1 MEGLSSFLKKFKIAN
16 QNSSKTSSLSLYLI
30 QQAATPFIAGFSLF
44 SFILLMDRAFQLF
57 DFLIGKNV
65 PLLSVIL
72 VFTYS
77 LPFIMALTIPMGVLV
92 STIATY
98 GRMSGDFE
106 ILAIRSLGINPFGL
120 TKGFFLA
127 ASVITI
133 AMVFFNI
140 YILPASNFRLKQLYL
155 DISRARPTL
164 HLAPEKFNELS
175 RNYTL
180 WIKTIDHK
188 KSVLTGIILKEQ
200 IPGKAT
206 RIINAKEGKMKV
218 IGDSLTLS
226 LYQGE
231 NHIYDPGKSD
241 EYRIM
246 DFNNYIISVPL
257 GEKKSSKVT
266 RSYREMNLRQLLENA
281 RKTDARRR
289 KWRYLLEA
297 QKKFSIPFAC
307 IVFVLIGAPLGMSTK
322 KGGLGNGI
330 TLSFFMFMLYYI
342 MLIGGEELCER
353 GSLYPSIAMWLPN
366 IVIGSAGIFL
376 FYKIIYER

>member
-1 MEGLSSFLKKFKIAN
+1 MNMKGFFSPSKKCKT
-16 QNSSKTSSLSLYLI
+16 SSKTSSLSVYLI
-30 QQAATPFIAGFSLF
+30 KQAATPFLAGFSLF

-65 PLLSVIL
+65 PLISVIL

-77 LPFIMALTIPMGVLV
+77 LPFIIALTVPMGVLV
-92 STIATY
+92 ATIATY

-127 ASVITI
+127 ASGITI
-133 AMVFFNI
+133 VMVFFNL
-140 YILPASNFRLKQLYL
+140 YVLPESNFILKKLYL

-164 HLAPEKFNELS
+164 HLVPQKFNEIS
-175 RNYTL
+175 NGYTL
-180 WIKTIDHK
+180 WMDKIDHK
-188 KSVLTGIILKEQ
+188 RSKLTKVMLKEDL
-200 IPGKAT
+200 PGEPA
-206 RIINAKEGKMKV
+206 RIIYSNEGKMKV

-226 LYQGE
+226 LYEGE
-231 NHIYDPGKSD
+231 THIFDRSKPE

-246 DFNNYIISVPL
+246 NFNNYVISVPL
-257 GEKKSSKVT
+257 GEKKSRTVS
-266 RSYREMNLRQLLENA
+266 RSYREMNLQQLLENA
-281 RKTDARRR
+281 RRVNVRRR

-307 IVFVLIGAPLGMSTK
+307 MVFVLIGAPLGMQTK

-366 IVIGSAGIFL
+366 IVIGLAGIYL
-376 FYKIIYER
+376 FYRIIYER